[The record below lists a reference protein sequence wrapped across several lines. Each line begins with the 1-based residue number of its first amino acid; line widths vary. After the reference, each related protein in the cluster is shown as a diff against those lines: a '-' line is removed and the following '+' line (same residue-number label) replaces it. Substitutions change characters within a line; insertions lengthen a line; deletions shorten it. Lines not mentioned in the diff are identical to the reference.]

1 MHNKLHTWG
10 QMWDQ
15 GRRRRWKS
23 ECVIAD
29 AEWMQSGCGAEGF
42 KQSGFI
48 QTNYQSTRNI
58 LFNEDAFQ
66 TSK

>member
-10 QMWDQ
+10 QMC
-15 GRRRRWKS
+15 